1 MFRIE
6 LYTHMLAKQIQR
18 SRYALY
24 ATMLALAVVNG
35 PSQMLGVGGRVTPT
49 DRAIRTEAARQFVD

>member
-1 MFRIE
+1 
-6 LYTHMLAKQIQR
+6 MLAKQIQR